1 MRSSSRNSRE
11 KLSVVLGL
19 AAAASLLVGECAQ
32 AGEQSHNFVLTAY
45 SDAKGG
51 SDLVSGNYEEATKA
65 LRYHASLSA
74 FDSSTSS
81 NNRCV
86 ALTVTKQLDAARAAC
101 DQAVRDAQH
110 EKASLPSYQ
119 YWARKLENDYLAVA
133 LSNRAV
139 FHWMSAD
146 NAGAAA
152 DLKRASMLSPK
163 AAFVERNQAA
173 LEYSRVAVV
182 PTKVAQVDVAASS
195 P

>member
-1 MRSSSRNSRE
+1 MGSSSRNSRE
-11 KLSVVLGL
+11 QFRLAGL
-19 AAAASLLVGECAQ
+19 AAAVSLLLGSAAQ

-45 SDAKGG
+45 SDGKGG
-51 SDLVSGNYEEATKA
+51 PDLVSGNYEAATKA
-65 LRYHASLSA
+65 LRYHSSFSA
-74 FDSSTSS
+74 FDGSTSS

-86 ALTVTKQLDAARAAC
+86 ALTVTKQLDAARVAC

-152 DLKRASMLSPK
+152 DLNRASMLSPK
-163 AAFVERNQAA
+163 AAFVERNRAA
-173 LEYSRVAVV
+173 LEYSRVAGA
-182 PTKVAQVDVAASS
+182 PTKVAQIDVAAQL

>member
-11 KLSVVLGL
+11 QFRLAGL
-19 AAAASLLVGECAQ
+19 AAAVSLLLGSAAQ

-45 SDAKGG
+45 SNGKGG
-51 SDLVSGNYEEATKA
+51 PDLISGNYEAATKA
-65 LRYHASLSA
+65 LRYHSGLSA
-74 FDSSTSS
+74 FDGSTSN

-86 ALTVTKQLDAARAAC
+86 ALTMTKQLDAARAAC
-101 DQAVRDAQH
+101 DDAVREAQH

-146 NAGAAA
+146 SAAAAA
-152 DLKRASMLSPK
+152 DLKRAEGLSPN
-163 AAFVERNQAA
+163 AAFVMRNKSA
-173 LEYSRVAVV
+173 LEYSRVAVAQ
-182 PTKVAQVDVAASS
+182 TKVAQVDVAAES